1 MTWTYGG
8 DPENSE
14 RDAVRLLV
22 GDTSTDDQLVT
33 DEEVQ
38 YALSQSRTVPG
49 AASLTARA
57 IAGLFSRD
65 VDINVSGTSYSESQ
79 RAEHY
84 RALASRLSRMAAT
97 ASPRTGAKGPVP
109 VVSGVSRSAMETV
122 RDDSD
127 RVRPEFRR
135 GMFDNPSPNH
145 DERHYHG

>member
-1 MTWTYGG
+1 MTWAYGG

-33 DEEVQ
+33 DEEIQ

-49 AASLTARA
+49 AASFTANA
-57 IAGLFSRD
+57 IAALFSRD

-84 RALASRLSRMAAT
+84 RALADRLSRMAAS
-97 ASPRTGAKGPVP
+97 ASPRSGVSGPVP
-109 VVSGVSRSAMETV
+109 VVSGVSRSEMDSV

-135 GMFDNPSPNH
+135 GMFDNPNNLH
-145 DERHYHG
+145 DERYYYG

>member
-1 MTWTYGG
+1 MTWIYGG

-22 GDTSTDDQLVT
+22 GDTDPNDELVT
-33 DEEVQ
+33 DEEIQ

-49 AASLTARA
+49 AASLTANA
-57 IAGLFSRD
+57 VAALFSRD
-65 VDINVSGTSYSESQ
+65 VDIDVSGASFSESQ

-84 RALASRLSRMAAT
+84 RTLASRLSRMAAS
-97 ASPRTGAKGPVP
+97 APPRSGVKGPVP
-109 VVSGVSRSAMETV
+109 VVSGVSRSDMDTV
-122 RDDSD
+122 REDSD

-135 GMFDNPSPNH
+135 GMFNFHDH